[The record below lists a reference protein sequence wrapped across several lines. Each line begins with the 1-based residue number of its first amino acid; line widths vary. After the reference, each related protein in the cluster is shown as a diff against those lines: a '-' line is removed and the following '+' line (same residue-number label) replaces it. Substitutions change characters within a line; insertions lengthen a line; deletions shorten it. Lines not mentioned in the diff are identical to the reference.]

1 MRRSGVRSS
10 STPPFLPRRLSAQR
24 HKKRYVLTDSEQ
36 SPCRVSGH
44 GACSTSRVDDFT
56 QIEAR
61 KRYLLQRAAKLMGRD
76 QLAQRLGIPSTL
88 FEDWIRGDATM
99 PDGKLMELARVL
111 DTMSREQSNHVEKKS
126 SDG

>member
-1 MRRSGVRSS
+1 M
-10 STPPFLPRRLSAQR
+10 
-24 HKKRYVLTDSEQ
+24 
-36 SPCRVSGH
+36 
-44 GACSTSRVDDFT
+44 DDFT

-76 QLAQRLGIPSTL
+76 QLAQRLGIPSAL

-111 DTMSREQSNHVEKKS
+111 DMVSREQSNHEEKKGG
-126 SDG
+126 DG

>member
-1 MRRSGVRSS
+1 MDFD
-10 STPPFLPRRLSAQR
+10 PHPLHHFLPRRLSARRRNQ
-24 HKKRYVLTDSEQ
+24 KRYALTDSEQ
-36 SPCRVSGH
+36 SPCRASGH
-44 GACSTSRVDDFT
+44 GACSTFWVDDFT

-61 KRYLLQRAAKLMGRD
+61 KRYLLERAAKLMGRD

-111 DTMSREQSNHVEKKS
+111 DTMSREQNNQVEKKG